1 MSKELKITKT
11 KTEITQK
18 EYERK
23 RKKFQKEFN
32 KAMSGVYSFA
42 EFLMSNTDVIEEF
55 NVNSRNGFCRGYINT
70 NDDKSWDLCYGFRDL
85 NAFKQSSETNV
96 TNECERLERLLKYGF
111 HNCFSNTKCTT
122 TIIHRKL
129 GKFEDY
135 REE

>member
-1 MSKELKITKT
+1 MQKELKITKT
-11 KTEITQK
+11 KTKITQK

-23 RKKFQKEFN
+23 RKEFQKEFN

-42 EFLMSNTDVIEEF
+42 EFLMDNIDVIEEF
-55 NVNSRNGFCRGYINT
+55 DVNSRNGFCHGYINT
-70 NDDKSWDLCYGFRDL
+70 NDNESWDLRYGFR
-85 NAFKQSSETNV
+85 NSNKFTQSSEINV
-96 TNECERLERLLKYGF
+96 TNEYERLERLIKYGF

-122 TIIHRKL
+122 TVIHKKL